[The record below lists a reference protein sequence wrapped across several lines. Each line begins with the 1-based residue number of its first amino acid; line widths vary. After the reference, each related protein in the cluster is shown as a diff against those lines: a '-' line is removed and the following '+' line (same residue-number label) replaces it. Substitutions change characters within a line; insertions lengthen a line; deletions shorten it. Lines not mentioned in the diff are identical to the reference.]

1 MKRLTESW
9 FEFGGVKSSSMG
21 VILRAMPRR
30 PIPAERVQAIT
41 VPGRSGSLWIGENG
55 AYDAIKISAECE
67 SAAGYDSEK
76 AAAWLKGRTGMLRFS
91 DEPERA
97 YRARC
102 IASFARENK
111 FLSFDTQIFT
121 VEFDCQPHRYVY
133 PAPENVTL
141 TGAGTIV
148 NAGTAESLP
157 RIAITAAG
165 DYTVTVNGY
174 EIEVTGGSAVI
185 DSELEDCFDAD
196 GVTLANNRVRMSAF
210 PRLKGGAN
218 SVSWTGNVSSV
229 TIERRSRS
237 L

>member
-9 FEFGGVKSSSMG
+9 FEFNGVKSTSMG

-30 PIPAERVQAIT
+30 PIPAKRGRKVT
-41 VPGRSGSLWIGENG
+41 VPGRSGSLWIGEND
-55 AYDAIKISAECE
+55 AYDPIEIPVKCE

-76 AAAWLKGRTGMLRFS
+76 VAAWLKGRTGLLRFS
-91 DEPERA
+91 DEPDRA
-97 YRARC
+97 YRAQC

-111 FLSFDTQIFT
+111 FLSFDTQLFT

-133 PAPENVTL
+133 PAPAAVTL
-141 TGAGTIV
+141 TSAGTIT
-148 NAGTAESLP
+148 NAGAAESLP

-165 DYTVTVNGY
+165 DYAVTVNGY
-174 EIEVTGGSAVI
+174 EIEITGGSAVI

-196 GVTLANNRVRMSAF
+196 GVTLANSRVTMSAF
-210 PRLKGGAN
+210 PCLTSGNNA
-218 SVSWTGNVSSV
+218 VSWTGSVSSV